1 MSNKTDMPD
10 ISHPSWCVFHF
21 VSYPPCVNN
30 KMISHSKMSDTNTI
44 VLGEKL
50 LAKHWWGKLNADILD
65 KIDKRKSLLQHAVP
79 IKKVPSLAKPKA
91 FKMVTG

>member
-1 MSNKTDMPD
+1 
-10 ISHPSWCVFHF
+10 
-21 VSYPPCVNN
+21 
-30 KMISHSKMSDTNTI
+30 MSDTNTI

-79 IKKVPSLAKPKA
+79 IKKVPSLANHKG
-91 FKMVTG
+91 FRMVTG

>member
-1 MSNKTDMPD
+1 MS
-10 ISHPSWCVFHF
+10 SSWCDFHF
-21 VSYPPCVNN
+21 VSYPSCVNNN

>member
-1 MSNKTDMPD
+1 MAVYL
-10 ISHPSWCVFHF
+10 H
-21 VSYPPCVNN
+21 CVNKN
-30 KMISHSKMSDTNTI
+30 MMSHSKMSDTNTI

-79 IKKVPSLAKPKA
+79 IKKSA
-91 FKMVTG
+91 FVSEA